1 MQVTRLLAVRHG
13 ETAWNADGRLQG
25 HLDIPL
31 NDQGLWQAER
41 TGAALAEETIGAI
54 YASDLQRAWQTAQA
68 IAQAQAQ
75 PPIVQ
80 ADERLR
86 ERAFGDFQGRLF
98 TEIEAE
104 RPEDARRWRQ
114 RDPEFAPPGGGESL
128 IQFRDRV
135 VTAADELAARHPGQL
150 VLLVAHGGVMDL
162 LYRAATAQELQA
174 PRTWQ
179 LGNAAINRLLW
190 TPQGFSLVG
199 WNDSAHLQQSEVLDE
214 STS

>member
-31 NDQGLWQAER
+31 NDKASWRAER
-41 TGAALAEETIGAI
+41 TGAALADETIGAI
-54 YASDLQRAWQTAQA
+54 YASDLQRAATGEQA

-86 ERAFGDFQGRLF
+86 ERAFGDFQSRLF
-98 TEIEAE
+98 GEIEAG
-104 RPEDARRWRQ
+104 RPEDAAGASATRTLPR
-114 RDPEFAPPGGGESL
+114 PAAASL

-135 VTAADELAARHPGQL
+135 VPSRRRTGRAPPWPTGAAGGPRRRDGSALPRRHLAGTHEAPAPQRGGQRRHQPPA
-150 VLLVAHGGVMDL
+150 VD
-162 LYRAATAQELQA
+162 AAE
-174 PRTWQ
+174 P
-179 LGNAAINRLLW
+179 
-190 TPQGFSLVG
+190 SLVG
-199 WNDSAHLQQSEVLDE
+199 WNDSAPAASEVLDE
-214 STS
+214 STT